1 MWQVSYL
8 WEEIP
13 WLQQCLTSS
22 QTSCSC
28 TLQTRLKMLQ
38 AVSQLQVLQR
48 PISTANSVIYAN
60 HLLIV
65 WCSDVKVLNSSV
77 IIYWCLSQGLLGTQ
91 DLGQVYFEPIKD
103 KHGNALLVLLKDM
116 NTCPNLD
123 GVRWT
128 QLCKLQLQ
136 RKSISSP
143 EEPTALDILLIKL
156 HVSPTLACP
165 SRKEWFCAVHFLF
178 PPQLGMDGGICQR
191 HSWGFFFVR
200 FILEMFL

>member
-1 MWQVSYL
+1 M
-8 WEEIP
+8 
-13 WLQQCLTSS
+13 
-22 QTSCSC
+22 
-28 TLQTRLKMLQ
+28 R
-38 AVSQLQVLQR
+38 
-48 PISTANSVIYAN
+48 
-60 HLLIV
+60 
-65 WCSDVKVLNSSV
+65 VLNSGV
-77 IIYWCLSQGLLGTQ
+77 IIYCLSKGLLGTQ

-156 HVSPTLACP
+156 HVSPALA
-165 SRKEWFCAVHFLF
+165 E
-178 PPQLGMDGGICQR
+178 
-191 HSWGFFFVR
+191 
-200 FILEMFL
+200 E